1 MRRELSVPFE
11 VRGQRGLIN
20 IRVLANDDPWASGH
34 QLVVPDLDAEAF
46 RGFPICTATLRYHG
60 QGINAIMG
68 WVQVVTR
75 TESAARST
83 VVSVDTLPFLAEAGP
98 LYAYGHLPTFFDAPA
113 NPDHPDGE
121 WRADTFLVIAPDVMH
136 TRVLEPVAAFSW
148 GYRLTGG
155 YPDTLD
161 PARRDPGWPEYKAV
175 LAGTYPDWTF
185 L

>member
-20 IRVLANDDPWASGH
+20 VRVLANDDPWASGH
-34 QLVVPDLDAEAF
+34 QLVMPGVNAESL

-68 WVQVVTR
+68 WVQVITR
-75 TESAARST
+75 TEVATGRST
-83 VVSVDTLPFLAEAGP
+83 TTVATLPFLADAGP

-113 NPDHPDGE
+113 HPEHPDGD
-121 WRADTFLVIAPDVMH
+121 WRADTFLVVAPDVIH
-136 TRVLEPVAAFSW
+136 TRALEPVAAFTW
-148 GYRLTGG
+148 GYRLRGG
-155 YPDTLD
+155 YADPTDPERRAGDWADKRATL
-161 PARRDPGWPEYKAV
+161 AA
-175 LAGTYPDWTF
+175 AYPYWKF